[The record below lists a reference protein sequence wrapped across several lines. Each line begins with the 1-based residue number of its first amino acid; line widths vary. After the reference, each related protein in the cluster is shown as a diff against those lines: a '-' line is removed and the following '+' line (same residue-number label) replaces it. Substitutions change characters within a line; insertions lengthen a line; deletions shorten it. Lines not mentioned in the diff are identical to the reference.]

1 MNFLF
6 SYYNLSMYDV
16 CYVVKDTPDNEE
28 LRYSLRSLQNLPN
41 VRNVWIYG
49 GKPEFLVGKY
59 HKKSVVQDGSKWDNS
74 GKIFWE
80 IINDE
85 DITEDFYLMMDDV
98 FVMQPIHEFV
108 NFSRTSMA
116 TQRHSTY
123 YDAKR
128 DAMNWLKNHH
138 KPTRDFD
145 SHRPFLYNRQKVKE
159 LFPLYPYQT
168 CFRSV
173 YGNWYEIPTESH
185 KDCKVFSVGKY
196 LPPSDDYCL
205 STTDKSFRKGQV
217 GVMIRKCFP
226 VPSIY
231 EK

>member
-1 MNFLF
+1 MIFFYL
-6 SYYNLSMYDV
+6 YYNVSMYDV

-49 GKPEFLVGKY
+49 GKPDFLVDKY
-59 HKKSVVQDGSKWDNS
+59 HKKSIEQTGSKWENS

-85 DITEDFYLMMDDV
+85 DVSEDFYLMMDDV
-98 FVMQPIHEFV
+98 FIMQPIQEFV
-108 NFSRTSMA
+108 NYSRTSMA

-128 DAMNWLKNHH
+128 NAMDWLKNHH

-168 CFRSV
+168 NFRSV
-173 YGNWYEIPTESH
+173 YGNWYNVPTETH
-185 KDCKVFSVGKY
+185 RDCKVFSVGRY
-196 LPPSDDYCL
+196 SSPSDDYCL
-205 STTDKSFRKGQV
+205 STTDRSFRKGQI
-217 GVMIRKCFP
+217 GQMIRACFP
-226 VPSIY
+226 TPSIY